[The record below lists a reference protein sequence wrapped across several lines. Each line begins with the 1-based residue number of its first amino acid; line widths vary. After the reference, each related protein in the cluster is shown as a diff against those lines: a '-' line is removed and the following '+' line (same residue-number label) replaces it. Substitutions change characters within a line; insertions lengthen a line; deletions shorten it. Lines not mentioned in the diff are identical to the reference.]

1 MEEIKQ
7 KTEAELAQEAI
18 ERKILEERRAARR
31 RKEAREAK
39 MKLLLEVLFLLVV
52 FVGGAMYKM
61 HKFAAQSKY
70 KLEQDTLLNATT
82 QQVSQIIDNV
92 RKAYAI
98 YSEEKEISMERL
110 IELGAIP
117 ESIVDGKEAYNLYNG
132 NIVIEASRPLENIK
146 EAVESPTFKMAYRGL
161 PHSVCVNLAV
171 LNWGDKIN
179 GLMAVAIGDYDGER
193 DTALDEIDKI
203 YEEEKPIEFIDKFGR
218 IRTIQP
224 RKHYALNVAK
234 PGDSFIPT
242 PFTRDNAE
250 GGCSCSRSDSSCSF
264 AWRYAIYAVDK
275 PNRVESE
282 IEKMERLMKERL
294 EQRVKEQEAEQ
305 QRLRD
310 EELKKRATEAM
321 KKELE
326 AQQQATEAQQQ
337 ETKPAQ

>member
-18 ERKILEERRAARR
+18 ERKIIEERRAARR

-52 FVGGAMYKM
+52 MVGSALYQM
-61 HKFAAQSKY
+61 HKMATRSKI

-82 QQVSQIIDNV
+82 QQVSQIIDNI
-92 RKAYAI
+92 RQAYAI

-117 ESIVDGKEAYNLYNG
+117 ESIVDEKEAFNLYDG
-132 NIVIEASRPLENIK
+132 NIIIEPSRPLENIK
-146 EAVESPTFKMAYRGL
+146 EAVESPTFKMVYRGL
-161 PHSVCVNLAV
+161 PHDVCVNLAI
-171 LNWGDKIN
+171 LNWGDKVE
-179 GLMAVAIGDYDGER
+179 GLMAVAIGEYDGEK
-193 DTALDEIDKI
+193 DTAMDEIDKI
-203 YEEEKPIEFIDKFGR
+203 YQDEKPVEFIDKFGR
-218 IRTIQP
+218 VRTIQP
-224 RKHYALNVAK
+224 RKHYQLNVAK

-242 PFTRDNAE
+242 PFTKDNAE
-250 GGCSCSRSDSSCSF
+250 GGCSCSRTSPTCSV

-275 PNRVESE
+275 PNRIESE

-305 QRLRD
+305 QRLR
-310 EELKKRATEAM
+310 EEEMRKRATEAM
-321 KKELE
+321 KQELE
-326 AQQQATEAQQQ
+326 AQQQTAQPQA
-337 ETKPAQ
+337 AQ